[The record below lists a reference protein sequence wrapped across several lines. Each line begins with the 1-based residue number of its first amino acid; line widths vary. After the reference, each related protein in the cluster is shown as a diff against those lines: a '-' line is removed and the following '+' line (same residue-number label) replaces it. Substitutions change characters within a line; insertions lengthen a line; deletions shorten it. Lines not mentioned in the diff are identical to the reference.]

1 MLKKIT
7 AILFL
12 SFASMIIL
20 AFAVIPHHHHQDYIC
35 FNSLHC
41 EGHPSSEQH
50 SHDGE
55 QDGHEHSCVKNLF
68 QTQISRI
75 QSSVHSCDDGRC
87 FHFIQT
93 LFLSSDILSLLS
105 QKADETLMPPSYYK
119 EKLHSACYI
128 SDFSGRAPPRKS

>member
-12 SFASMIIL
+12 SLASIIIL

-41 EGHPSSEQH
+41 EGHTSSEEH

-55 QDGHEHSCVKNLF
+55 HDSYAHSCVKNLF
-68 QTQISRI
+68 ETQVSRT
-75 QSSVHSCDDGRC
+75 QSSVHSCDDGNC
-87 FHFIQT
+87 FHFTQI

-105 QKADETLMPPSYYK
+105 QKADETLMSRPYYK
-119 EKLHSACYI
+119 EKLHSAYYI
-128 SDFSGRAPPRKS
+128 SDLSGRAPPRKS